1 VALLAAAVAL
11 WTLGLRSARALET
24 RVGEAD
30 AVAPAAATDRDT
42 AIGLGALAIA
52 AAALVAFVTRDFA
65 TRRSAVPGSERLIHL
80 FVYNYDR
87 AWPGRVLDFRAVLF
101 GFGLVAVAVT
111 LAFASQRAR
120 PYAARG
126 AVALAALFALWGL
139 DVYMVQ
145 ITPHWTQRPL
155 FERYY
160 AMRRPSTADRRF
172 THDPIVAHQM
182 NWKGEN
188 FYTGN
193 RAVAEE
199 CGLKYCTGGTA
210 EFLRGYRG
218 RRVFFVT
225 EHSRLG
231 GLQSTIRTAGGE
243 GRPVT
248 TDRDNNKFVLV
259 EANFPNGTVTTG
271 RADDRGGAKSA
282 R

>member
-1 VALLAAAVAL
+1 M
-11 WTLGLRSARALET
+11 
-24 RVGEAD
+24 
-30 AVAPAAATDRDT
+30 
-42 AIGLGALAIA
+42 GALAIG

-65 TRRSAVPGSERLIHL
+65 TARGSVPGSERLIHL

-87 AWPGRVLDFRAVLF
+87 PWPSRVLDFRADLF
-101 GFGLVAVAVT
+101 GFGAVAAVSMAA
-111 LAFASQRAR
+111 LAVHRAR

-126 AVALAALFALWGL
+126 VVVLAALFAVWGL
-139 DVYMVQ
+139 DIYMVRV
-145 ITPHWTQRPL
+145 TPHWTQRPL

-160 AMRRPSTADRRF
+160 ARRRPTNVDPRF

-193 RAVAEE
+193 HVVAEE

-231 GLQSTIRTAGGE
+231 ALQSTIRTAGGE
-243 GRPVT
+243 GRPIS
-248 TDRDNNKFVLV
+248 TDRENNKFVLV
-259 EANFPNGTVTTG
+259 EANFPNGTTG
-271 RADDRGGAKSA
+271 SGAARPASPSWGAKSA